1 MGEDGIVTRSS
12 SNRLVAAGRAWW
24 DRSLGGHGWRRIREL
39 DLDTHALAL
48 CAQQV
53 LCTAPLVVAMSAVLQ
68 RETGRSVGYVI
79 SRFLGLSGGSAA
91 DVQSLFGRTS
101 PSISTLALVLAMVT
115 ALVFTT
121 SVAAVQQRAFELM
134 WTLPRVRNLRSY
146 VRQLTWSIS
155 LGAFSI
161 AILLAS
167 RFGRWVDT
175 IVPLGTLAA
184 VVLQGVLTFGFY
196 WWSQRWLLGGRLSWK
211 ALLPGAIAIGIA
223 TTVLVRLSRTILPGQ
238 ITWQVHAYGLIGAVF
253 VLSVWLM
260 ILSAVIFGG
269 VLIGALITERRAVA
283 AGADPGAVEESPLTL
298 AGLDSAARSDEEN
311 APLGRR

>member
-1 MGEDGIVTRSS
+1 VSRPSRS
-12 SNRLVAAGRAWW
+12 RLVAAGRAWW
-24 DRSLGGHGWRRIREL
+24 GRSLGGHGWRRIREL

-68 RETGRSVGYVI
+68 RETGRSVGYVMT
-79 SRFLGLSGGSAA
+79 RFFGLHGDSAT

-101 PSISTLALVLAMVT
+101 PSISTLALLLALIT
-115 ALVFTT
+115 AVVFTT

-134 WTLPRVRNLRSY
+134 WTLPRVRSARSY
-146 VRQLTWSIS
+146 VRQLTWAIS
-155 LGAFSI
+155 LGLFST

-184 VVLQGVLTFGFY
+184 VLLQGLLTFVFY
-196 WWSQRWLLGGRLSWK
+196 WWSQRWLLGGRLSWG

-223 TTVLVRLSRTILPGQ
+223 TTILVRLSRTILPSQ
-238 ITWQVHAYGLIGAVF
+238 ISWQVHAYGLIGAVF

-269 VLIGALITERRAVA
+269 VLIGVLITERRAAA
-283 AGADPGAVEESPLTL
+283 AGADPGSVDESPLTL
-298 AGLDSAARSDEEN
+298 AGLTSAANSDEN
-311 APLGRR
+311 DPVARR